1 VRGRPTGDG
10 ASTTTPEA
18 LLGAVVASLTDGVAV
33 VDKSWRFLLVNPVA
47 ESLLGAREEELLGLN
62 VWDRFPVM
70 RDSPTY
76 EAAIAVGRDGGRHD
90 LLWYHPERRQWYAQ
104 QISSTADHI
113 VIVSREITDQHTAE
127 TRNRLLLEISE
138 ALNAV
143 ETPEEAGEVII
154 TSALPITGAI
164 AGGVL
169 LRELGA
175 PYLRGLRWSGLSQEI
190 IEHFVRYPLD
200 TASPGAEAVRTG
212 RITWAPAADAATR
225 WPIIDEALKL
235 SGARAVVGVPL
246 AVLGDP
252 LGALIIHLAT
262 DAPLEHSAIEFLRT
276 VAAMCAQAIS
286 RTQRRVAE
294 HEVALALQ
302 RSLLPAVPGRVGDVE
317 LHVDYS
323 PGDPGVDIGG
333 DWYDVIETS
342 SGLVLVV
349 GDVEGHDAEAAA
361 VMAQLHS
368 AVRAF
373 VLDGHEPGSLLQRLD
388 QFLGSSSSDR
398 LATAL
403 IIQLGA
409 DRSALAASAGH
420 LPPLVRGAGGT
431 WSDLDVPGGPLLG
444 LRTPPS
450 RRSVALRLPERWS
463 LLMYTDG
470 LVESRRD
477 DIVAGIGRLQRALS
491 ALPADSGPAAAV
503 DAALHAVPIGQRGDD
518 IAILAAR
525 HTR

>member
-1 VRGRPTGDG
+1 M
-10 ASTTTPEA
+10 
-18 LLGAVVASLTDGVAV
+18 
-33 VDKSWRFLLVNPVA
+33 A
-47 ESLLGAREEELLGLN
+47 ESLLGARAEDLFGQN

-76 EAAIAVGRDGGRHD
+76 EAAIAAGRDGGRHE

-104 QISSTADHI
+104 QITSTADHI
-113 VIVSREITDQHTAE
+113 VIVSREITAQRTAE
-127 TRNRLLLEISE
+127 SRNRLLLEISE
-138 ALNAV
+138 ALSGV

-154 TSALPITGAI
+154 TSALPIAGAI

-169 LRELGA
+169 LREPDA
-175 PYLRGLRWSGLSQEI
+175 PYLRGLRWSGMTPEI
-190 IEHFVRYPLD
+190 TEQFVRYALD

-212 RITWAPAADAATR
+212 RLVWASAADAATR
-225 WPIIDEALKL
+225 WPIIEAALAL

-262 DAPLEHSAIEFLRT
+262 EAPLEPATTEFVRT

-286 RTQRRVAE
+286 RTRRGIAE

-302 RSLLPAVPGRVGDVE
+302 RSVLPAVPARVGDVE

-323 PGDPGVDIGG
+323 PGDPGVGIGG
-333 DWYDVIETS
+333 DWYDVIDTS
-342 SGLVLVV
+342 AGLVLVV
-349 GDVEGHDAEAAA
+349 GEVEGHDAEAAA
-361 VMAQLHS
+361 VMAALHS
-368 AVRAF
+368 AVRAL

-388 QFLGSSSSDR
+388 QFLASSSSAR

-403 IIQLGA
+403 VVQLGT
-409 DRSALAASAGH
+409 DHSAVAASAGH
-420 LPPLVRGAGGT
+420 PAPLVRSAGDT
-431 WSDLDVPGGPLLG
+431 WSTLEVPSGPLLG
-444 LRTPPS
+444 LRTPPP
-450 RRSVALRLPERWS
+450 RRSGIVPLPQRWS

-477 DIVAGIGRLQRALS
+477 DIGVGIARLQQAL
-491 ALPADSGPAAAV
+491 AGLPANSSPAEAV
-503 DAALHAVPIGQRGDD
+503 DAALHAAPIGQRGDD

-525 HTR
+525 HAS